1 VDSEQ
6 QKTQKIHEASFRKKE
21 SEFIVKEKKSEMKKG
36 KEDLALL
43 KKMREKEKEY
53 AKEREAQQIK
63 ENKTLVKVNNFMKE
77 DVDVKRDKTAD
88 FQKVENTKEKQAQN
102 IQLINTLRVELRQ
115 IMLQNKNLEKA
126 ILDVGKKREE
136 VTAKVNKAKK
146 SDGII
151 ELPGIKF
158 SNTFY

>member
-1 VDSEQ
+1 
-6 QKTQKIHEASFRKKE
+6 
-21 SEFIVKEKKSEMKKG
+21 MKKA

-53 AKEREAQQIK
+53 AKERDAQQIK

-151 ELPGIKF
+151 ELPGIIF
-158 SNTFY
+158 SNSILKKQN